1 VEVENGRRGEE
12 EAEKK
17 KNKSDLIQQVQL
29 SVGGVPGVSCGSVG
43 SWHFY
48 KCNLQVYVKKT
59 CRGNG

>member
-29 SVGGVPGVSCGSVG
+29 SVGGVPGVVVWFG
-43 SWHFY
+43 WQLAF
-48 KCNLQVYVKKT
+48 L
-59 CRGNG
+59 